1 MSWGE
6 DLRTRREELGYS
18 LQEVEDET
26 KIRRLYLEAL
36 ENENFSILP
45 PKIYAVGFVK
55 NYARFLHMNTLE
67 VTEQF
72 KEIAYSNEIS
82 EEEPY
87 AYASNEGK
95 PLLPQWL
102 TATNVFAA
110 LVFLFLAIWIGNYL
124 VGYFAG
130 QNIVEEPTKPPIIQP
145 SEPDPTPGIQVPND
159 TEDDDTITVP
169 EKVSLSV
176 TASQNCWLRVIID
189 GEHNFTGTIL
199 AGEEKAFVGQQ
210 SVNIRAGNAGGIDI
224 VFNGQEIGNFGDI
237 GQVKEQEFTI

>member
-6 DLRTRREELGYS
+6 DLRIRREELGYS

-45 PKIYAVGFVK
+45 PKIYSVGFVK
-55 NYARFLHMNTLE
+55 NYARFLHMDTLE
-67 VTEQF
+67 VIEQF
-72 KEIAYSNEIS
+72 KELAYSNEAS
-82 EEEPY
+82 ENEPF
-87 AYASNEGK
+87 AYASYAGK

-110 LVFLFLAIWIGNYL
+110 AAFLILAIWIGNYL

-130 QNIVEEPTKPPIIQP
+130 QNIVEEPTKPPITQP
-145 SEPDPTPGIQVPND
+145 SKPDPTPGIQVPED
-159 TEDDDTITVP
+159 TEDDDAITVP
-169 EKVSLSV
+169 EKVKLAV
-176 TASQNCWLRVIID
+176 TAKQNCWVRVIID
-189 GEHNFTGTIL
+189 GENNFTGTIR
-199 AGEEKAFVGQQ
+199 AGEEKIFIGEK

-224 VFNGQEIGNFGDI
+224 VFNGEKIGTFGDI
-237 GQVKEQEFTI
+237 GQVKEQEFTL